1 MRITAV
7 RGTDLFVG
15 SATAARQVVRVTM
28 SGPRAS
34 VRVRVEGKRVF
45 TPEPVTADVHP
56 DGVTVEVGV
65 VFQAPE
71 GSEHRVTVVAE
82 SAGQRVTAEADLVV
96 AETGWTMW
104 MVSHFHYDPVWWNT
118 QAGFTDTWLDL
129 PLAQEKRMNFQRS
142 AFDLVRAHLEAAR
155 DDEDYRFVLAE
166 VDYLKPHWDTFPE
179 DRATLGRFIRDGR
192 VELVGGNYNE
202 ANTNLTHPESTIR
215 NAVYGVGYQRDVLG
229 ADPRSAWMLDVF
241 GHDPAYPGLM
251 ADAGLDSS
259 AWARGPWHHV
269 GAKRHTG
276 DIGRMQFPSEFE
288 WIAPSGRGLL
298 TAYMADHYVAGWAL
312 ERRDTL
318 AEAMEEAYR
327 QFSTLR
333 QVAATRNVLLPV
345 GHDHNIPSRFCTE
358 IHREW
363 NARYVWPRFVV
374 GLPREFFAAVRADAA
389 ARGTVISPQTR
400 DMNPV
405 YTGKDVSYIDTK
417 QAQRA
422 AEVSVLDGERLATL
436 ATLLGARYPHE
447 ALDKAWR
454 QLVYGAH
461 HDAVTGTESDQVYL
475 DLLTGWREADELGRE
490 VLAGSIGHLAGHVD
504 TAGEGTA
511 VLAVNS
517 LSFPRDAVTTVTVT
531 FAEPGVR
538 GARVADPAGR
548 DVPAVAEGPVRH
560 PDGTLAEL
568 TLTFLARQVPAL
580 GYRVY
585 RVLDAPTVPPGWER
599 REGRVSIENEAFLV
613 EADPARGGA
622 LCSIRDRRDG
632 RELLRPG
639 GLGAELVLQAEHSE
653 HPVWGEGP
661 WHLLPKGPGHGTGA
675 RPAEVVV
682 ETCALGARIVAKT
695 TLAGLEITQETT
707 LWQGIPRVDVR
718 SHVDGSIGRDHLL
731 RARFD
736 FDVPGAL
743 PVAEVGFAAVGRSF
757 GFPDVDAA
765 EHLWTLD
772 SPAHTW
778 AGLSATARI
787 ALTRPDGTRTAH
799 AIGVAELV
807 EPGDGHLAGPVRAL
821 MAALVAKG
829 VTATCTR
836 PGGQRY
842 GALDV
847 DSNLPDVRIVLGAGN
862 PVADAVLETVGARY
876 RAALAEHGRVFVP
889 ATRTRREAWGPDA
902 DLRGPRDLPV
912 LIVDGPDPVAA
923 IEALT
928 ADLADACVEVPLPEG
943 LDGTNEPADGYSVA
957 VVNHGTPGFVVDP
970 AGSFHLSLMR
980 ACGGWPSGVWIDGER
995 RTVPDGSSFAW
1006 QHWTHTFAFSLLAG
1020 EGDWRQAGF
1029 ARAAQDVSHPL
1040 WTGPVASGAGDLPRE
1055 LSLISVE
1062 PAQVLLTAVKP
1073 AGNPLAVGE
1082 PARPGTALTL
1092 RIYDSAGAPVT
1103 ATVAVHG
1110 GVRSAAR
1117 TDLLEEG
1124 DGRPL
1129 AIDGDRLRLD
1139 LAAADVATLRL
1150 DPARR
1155 VPDSEVDLARTREP
1169 VQPVFTR
1176 YWLHNAGPAPLG
1188 NLPVS
1193 VHVTPTRSRLAEN
1206 GSAELGVTVSCSGRA
1221 AKGTVELVVPPGWRA
1236 TAPADVGYRLEPGEH
1251 ARFTVA
1257 LRAPDTPGQFVLA
1270 ARIRDDLGQTLE
1282 DTAEFVVGERAAGDL
1297 FEVDLGVEAVDLTP
1311 GGTVFVPVFLNNPA
1325 HSEVHGEVTLVSPY
1339 GTWGA
1344 PVSAGPRT
1352 QPFTVA
1358 AGARTTVSLRL
1369 AASATARVGAH
1380 WWALVRVA
1388 AHGRLHYS
1396 RSVAIRVVGPSGD
1409 VGPNSSSNRE

>member
-7 RGTDLFVG
+7 QGTDLFVG
-15 SATAARQVVRVTM
+15 SEVAPRQVVRVTVA
-28 SGPRAS
+28 GAPAV
-34 VRVRVEGKRVF
+34 VRLRVEGGLVR
-45 TPEPVTADVHP
+45 TPEPALLQIDRAGVTA
-56 DGVTVEVGV
+56 EVGV
-65 VFQAPE
+65 TFAAPARE
-71 GSEHRVTVVAE
+71 GSTHRVTVVAE
-82 SAGQRVTAEADLVV
+82 SAGHRVTATADLVK

-129 PLAQEKRMNFQRS
+129 PLAQEKRMKFQRS

-179 DRATLGRFIRDGR
+179 DRDTLGRFIRDGR

-229 ADPRSAWMLDVF
+229 AEPRSAWMLDVF

-276 DIGRMQFPSEFE
+276 DITRMQFPSEFE
-288 WIAPSGRGLL
+288 WLAPSGRGLL
-298 TAYMADHYVAGWAL
+298 TAYMADHYVAGWDI

-318 AEAMEEAYR
+318 AEAMEEAYK
-327 QFSTLR
+327 QFNSLR

-374 GLPREFFAAVRADAA
+374 GLPRDFFAAVRADAA

-422 AEVSVLDGERLATL
+422 AEVSVLDGERVATL
-436 ATLLGARYPHE
+436 AALLGARYPHE

-490 VLAGSIGHLAGHVD
+490 VLAGSIDYLAGQID
-504 TAGEGTA
+504 TTGEGTA
-511 VLAVNS
+511 VLAVNT
-517 LSFPRDAVTTVTVT
+517 LSFPRDSVTTVTVRHV
-531 FAEPGVR
+531 EPGIW
-538 GARVADPAGR
+538 GARVVDQAGR
-548 DVPAVAEGPVRH
+548 GVPAVTDGVVRH
-560 PDGTLAEL
+560 PDGSLAEI
-568 TLTFLARQVPAL
+568 TLTFLARQIPAL
-580 GYRVY
+580 GHRVY
-585 RVLDAPTVPPGWER
+585 RVLDALTVPAGWER
-599 REGRVSIENEAFLV
+599 HDGRVSIENEAFAL

-622 LCSIRDRRDG
+622 LCSIRDRRAG

-639 GLGAELVLQAEHSE
+639 GLGAELVVQAEHSE

-661 WHLLPKGPGHGTGA
+661 WHLLPKGPGRGTGA
-675 RPAEVVV
+675 NTAEVVV
-682 ETCALGARIVAKT
+682 ETCEVGARIVAKT
-695 TLAGLEITQETT
+695 VLGGLEITQNTV
-707 LWQGIPRVDVR
+707 LWKGIPRVDLR
-718 SHVDGSIGRDHLL
+718 THVDGSIGRDHLL

-736 FDVPGAL
+736 FAVPGAL

-787 ALTRPDGTRTAH
+787 ALTRLDGTWTAH

-807 EPGDGHLAGPVRAL
+807 QPESSHHAEQVRSL
-821 MAALVAKG
+821 MTALVAKG

-836 PGGQRY
+836 PDGPRY

-862 PVADAVLETVGARY
+862 PVADVVLGAAGTRY
-876 RAALAEHGRVFVP
+876 RNALAAHGRVFVP
-889 ATRTRREAWGPDA
+889 AIRTRREAWVPDA
-902 DLRGPRDLPV
+902 DLTGPRDLPV
-912 LIVDGPDPVAA
+912 LIVDGPDLAAA
-923 IEALT
+923 IDALIV
-928 ADLADACVEVPLPEG
+928 DLADGCVEVPLAEG
-943 LDGTNEPADGYSVA
+943 LDDTNEPAADYSVA

-970 AGSFHLSLMR
+970 AGTFHLSLMR
-980 ACGGWPSGVWIDGER
+980 SCSGWPGGVWIDGER

-1006 QHWTHTFAFSLLAG
+1006 QHWTHTFDFSLLAG
-1020 EGDWRQAGF
+1020 PGDWRQAGF
-1029 ARAAQDVSHPL
+1029 ARNAQDVSHPVRARQ
-1040 WTGPVASGAGDLPRE
+1040 VASGRGGLPRE

-1062 PAQVLLTAVKP
+1062 PEQVLLTAVKP
-1073 AGNPLAVGE
+1073 AGNPLAAGE
-1082 PARPGTALTL
+1082 PTRSGVPLTL
-1092 RIYDSAGAPVT
+1092 RIYDSAGSPVT
-1103 ATVAVHG
+1103 ATVALHG
-1110 GVRSAAR
+1110 GLRSAAR
-1117 TDLLEEG
+1117 TDLLEE
-1124 DGRPL
+1124 DGEPL
-1129 AIDGDRLRLD
+1129 AVDGQRLRVD
-1139 LAAADVATLRL
+1139 LGAADVATLRL
-1150 DPARR
+1150 DPAVRSL
-1155 VPDSEVDLARTREP
+1155 DADIDLARTREP

-1193 VHVTPTRSRLAEN
+1193 VHVTPTRMRLPGEGLAQ
-1206 GSAELGVTVSCSGRA
+1206 LCVTVSCSGRKT
-1221 AKGTVELVVPPGWRA
+1221 KGTVELVLPPGWRA
-1236 TAPADVGYRLEPGEH
+1236 DPAPDLGYELTPGEY
-1251 ARFTVA
+1251 ARFTVPV
-1257 LRAPDTPGQFVLA
+1257 RAPAMAGHYVLA
-1270 ARIRDDLGQTLE
+1270 ARIRDNLGQTLE
-1282 DTAEFVVGERAAGDL
+1282 DTAEFAVGEPEKEL
-1297 FEVDLGVEAVDLTP
+1297 FKIAVDADAIELTP
-1311 GGTVFVPVFLNNPA
+1311 GGNAVVTVSLTNLA
-1325 HSEVHGEVTLVSPY
+1325 RSEIHGEVTLISPY
-1339 GTWGA
+1339 GTWGGE
-1344 PVSAGPRT
+1344 VSAGPRT
-1352 QPFTVA
+1352 QPFVA
-1358 AGARTTVSLRL
+1358 VAGARITLPLQVR
-1369 AASATARVGAH
+1369 AACTARAGAH

-1388 AHGRLHYS
+1388 GHGRLHYS
-1396 RSVAIRVVGPSGD
+1396 RAVAIRIKGS
-1409 VGPNSSSNRE
+1409 

>member
-1 MRITAV
+1 VRITAV

-45 TPEPVTADVHP
+45 TPEPVTADGHP

-312 ERRDTL
+312 ERQDTL

-490 VLAGSIGHLAGHVD
+490 VLAGSIRHLAGHVD
-504 TAGEGTA
+504 TTGEGTA

-517 LSFPRDAVTTVTVT
+517 LSFPRDAVTAVTVT
-531 FAEPGVR
+531 FADPGVR
-538 GARVADPAGR
+538 GARVVDPAGR

-560 PDGTLAEL
+560 PDGTLAEI

-585 RVLDAPTVPPGWER
+585 RVLDAPTVPAGWER
-599 REGRVSIENEAFLV
+599 REGLASIENEAFRI

-622 LCSIRDRRDG
+622 LRSVCDRRAG

-675 RPAEVVV
+675 SPAEVVV
-682 ETCALGARIVAKT
+682 ETCALGSRIVAKT

-757 GFPDVDAA
+757 GFPEVDAA

-807 EPGDGHLAGPVRAL
+807 EPGEGQLAGPVRSL

-829 VTATCTR
+829 VTATCTK

-862 PVADAVLETVGARY
+862 PVADAVLEAAGARY
-876 RAALAEHGRVFVP
+876 RDALAAHGRVFVP
-889 ATRTRREAWGPDA
+889 ATRTRREAWVPDA

-912 LIVDGPDPVAA
+912 LIVGGSDPAAA
-923 IEALT
+923 IEALI
-928 ADLADACVEVPLPEG
+928 ADLDDACVEVPLPEG

-970 AGSFHLSLMR
+970 TGAFHLSLMR

-1029 ARAAQDVSHPL
+1029 ARAAQDASHPL
-1040 WTGPVASGAGDLPRE
+1040 WTEPVASGAGDLPRE

-1062 PAQVLLTAVKP
+1062 PAQVLLTALKP
-1073 AGNPLAVGE
+1073 AGNPLAAGA
-1082 PARPGTALTL
+1082 PASRGTALTL
-1092 RIYDSAGAPVT
+1092 RIYDTAGTPVT
-1103 ATVAVHG
+1103 ATIAVHG

-1124 DGRPL
+1124 DG
-1129 AIDGDRLRLD
+1129 LRLALDDDRPRID
-1139 LAAADVATLRL
+1139 LGAADVATLRL

-1155 VPDSEVDLARTREP
+1155 LPGSSTALARTREP
-1169 VQPVFTR
+1169 VEPVFTR

-1193 VHVTPTRSRLAEN
+1193 VHVTPTRKRLAEN

-1221 AKGTVELVVPPGWRA
+1221 AKGTVELVVPPGWQA
-1236 TAPADVGYRLEPGEH
+1236 EQPADLGYRLEPGEH
-1251 ARFTVA
+1251 ARFTVP

-1297 FEVDLGVEAVDLTP
+1297 FEVDLGVEAVDLMP

-1358 AGARTTVSLRL
+1358 AGTRTTVSLWL
-1369 AASATARVGAH
+1369 AATATARAGAH

-1396 RSVAIRVVGPSGD
+1396 RAVAIRVVGPSGD
-1409 VGPNSSSNRE
+1409 VGPNSPINRE